1 MFSFSTIA
9 VFATLA
15 FSAVTSAIPFN
26 ERDAAGELSAVNA
39 ALPVVDTVALV
50 PRADD
55 AKLSLASILT
65 DAQTQLVP
73 FTQQLKFAT
82 KQNATAEHLSAPVD
96 GIKNVLT
103 TTATRIH
110 GLGGHPIEIILASLD
125 GTLILTVHEVARI
138 LAAVLILVFDAVG
151 AVLALLGGGIAP
163 AVFLLLVGVGEVV
176 ATLLQAVLA
185 IVGVVLVDLVVVL
198 VPLLG
203 TVIHVIRA
211 LGVALLLTLLGL

>member
-39 ALPVVDTVALV
+39 ALPVVDTAALV

-73 FTQQLKFAT
+73 FTQQLST
-82 KQNATAEHLSAPVD
+82 SPPT
-96 GIKNVLT
+96 
-103 TTATRIH
+103 
-110 GLGGHPIEIILASLD
+110 
-125 GTLILTVHEVARI
+125 
-138 LAAVLILVFDAVG
+138 AAVMSDTDDSRRVCY
-151 AVLALLGGGIAP
+151 
-163 AVFLLLVGVGEVV
+163 
-176 ATLLQAVLA
+176 QAER
-185 IVGVVLVDLVVVL
+185 D
-198 VPLLG
+198 
-203 TVIHVIRA
+203 R
-211 LGVALLLTLLGL
+211 